1 MENHWKMV
9 IHSLTIGMVV
19 FLIMVYGMGQGFIM
33 AERRSILITAAALMY
48 MILFGHNLPLKIN
61 NI

>member
-1 MENHWKMV
+1 
-9 IHSLTIGMVV
+9 
-19 FLIMVYGMGQGFIM
+19 MVYGMGQGFIM